1 MKFSKT
7 LIAASLAF
15 VSADSFAAAF
25 QLSEQNA
32 SGLGR
37 AYAGEASIAD
47 DASVV
52 ARNPALMTL
61 FKDKQLSVAA
71 IGVIP
76 DVSIEGE
83 STNNGIDPSAL
94 DDDSIAPSAVVPAI
108 YFTMPYNDKVSIG
121 FGAFS
126 NFGLSTEFN
135 DDYVAGQIAGET
147 EIFTVNLN
155 ASVAY
160 KVTEQFSFGIGLN
173 AIYAEA
179 KIIRKF
185 GGHTP
190 ANIQAGIDQL
200 TQAGIL
206 PEDYS
211 ISASADAVNLEG
223 DDVGYGLNIGL
234 MYQLDENSRFGFN
247 YRSETDITFD
257 GEYSNELPEFIGGR
271 KGQSELPGSVDI
283 TLPAIAEFSGSHQL
297 DEKTGLHY
305 SVLWTGW
312 SSFESLEAQ
321 VTAPTGDKFVAFE
334 KQEQFDDSFRYSVG
348 ADYQLNEDLLLRAG
362 VAFDESPVSQTHLSI
377 SIPDTDRFWF
387 SFGGNYTIDQNSNVD
402 LGVSIIRGKTQTFTE
417 ADDSGSQWGFESKG
431 HAVLLGA
438 QYNYKF

>member
-7 LIAASLAF
+7 LIAASLAL

-94 DDDSIAPSAVVPAI
+94 DDDSIAPSAVVPAV

-135 DDYVAGQIAGET
+135 DEYVAGQIAGET

-173 AIYAEA
+173 AIYADA
-179 KIIRKF
+179 TVIRKV
-185 GGHTP
+185 G
-190 ANIQAGIDQL
+190 ANASGIDF
-200 TQAGIL
+200 G
-206 PEDYS
+206 
-211 ISASADAVNLEG
+211 ADAVNLQG
-223 DDVGYGLNIGL
+223 DDTGFGLNVGL
-234 MYQLDENSRFGFN
+234 MYQLDDNSRFGFN

-257 GEYSNELPEFIGGR
+257 GDFSNDLPAAIGGTGGA
-271 KGQSELPGSVDI
+271 KLPGAVDL

-297 DEKTGLHY
+297 DDKLGLHY

-321 VTAPTGDKFVAFE
+321 VTLPTGDKFVAFE

-348 ADYQLNEDLLLRAG
+348 ADYQYNEDLLLRAG

-417 ADDSGSQWGFESKG
+417 TDDSGSQWAFESKG
-431 HAVLLGA
+431 HAVLVGA

>member
-7 LIAASLAF
+7 LIAASLAL
-15 VSADSFAAAF
+15 VSADTFAAAF
-25 QLSEQNA
+25 QLAEQNA

-71 IGVIP
+71 IAVVP

-94 DDDSIAPSAVVPAI
+94 DDDSIAPSAVVPAA
-108 YFTMPYNDKVSIG
+108 YFTMPYNDKVSVG

-147 EIFTVNLN
+147 EILTVNFN

-160 KVTEQFSFGIGLN
+160 KVTEQFSFGVGLN
-173 AIYAEA
+173 YIYADA
-179 KIIRKF
+179 TVIRKV
-185 GGHTP
+185 G
-190 ANIQAGIDQL
+190 ANASGIDF
-200 TQAGIL
+200 G
-206 PEDYS
+206 
-211 ISASADAVNLEG
+211 ADAVNLQG
-223 DDVGYGLNIGL
+223 DDTGLGLNVGL

-247 YRSETDITFD
+247 YRSETDITFEGD
-257 GEYSNELPEFIGGR
+257 FSNDLPVAAGGTGGA
-271 KGQSELPGSVDI
+271 KLPGSVEL

-297 DEKTGLHY
+297 DEKLGLHY

-334 KQEQFDDSFRYSVG
+334 KQEQFDDAFRYSIG
-348 ADYQLNEDLLLRAG
+348 ADYQYNEDLLLRAG

-387 SFGGNYTIDQNSNVD
+387 SVGGNYAIDKQSNVD
-402 LGVSIIRGKTQTFTE
+402 LGVSVVRGKTQNFTE
-417 ADDSGSQWGFESKG
+417 TDDSGSQWGFESKG
-431 HAVLLGA
+431 HAVVIGA

>member
-15 VSADSFAAAF
+15 VSADTFAAAF
-25 QLSEQNA
+25 QLAEQNA

-71 IGVIP
+71 IGVVP

-83 STNNGIDPSAL
+83 STNNGIAPSAL
-94 DDDSIAPSAVVPAI
+94 NDDSIAPSAVVPAA

-147 EIFTVNLN
+147 EIVTVNFN

-173 AIYAEA
+173 YIYADA
-179 KIIRKF
+179 TVIRKVGANASGFDF
-185 GGHTP
+185 G
-190 ANIQAGIDQL
+190 
-200 TQAGIL
+200 
-206 PEDYS
+206 
-211 ISASADAVNLEG
+211 ADAVNLQG
-223 DDVGYGLNIGL
+223 DDTGLGLNVGL

-247 YRSETDITFD
+247 YRSETDITFKGD
-257 GEYSNELPEFIGGR
+257 FSNDLPAAVGGTGGA
-271 KGQSELPGSVDI
+271 KLPGAVDL

-297 DEKTGLHY
+297 DDKLGLHY

-334 KQEQFDDSFRYSVG
+334 KQEQFDDAFRYSVG
-348 ADYQLNEDLLLRAG
+348 ADYQYNEDLSLRAG

-387 SFGGNYTIDQNSNVD
+387 SVGGNYAIDTQSNVD
-402 LGVSIIRGKTQTFTE
+402 LGVSVVRGKTQNFTE
-417 ADDSGSQWGFESKG
+417 TDDSGSQWGFESKG
-431 HAVLLGA
+431 HAVVIGA

>member
-15 VSADSFAAAF
+15 VSADTFAAAF
-25 QLSEQNA
+25 QLAEQNA

-71 IGVIP
+71 IGVVP

-83 STNNGIDPSAL
+83 STNNGITPSAL
-94 DDDSIAPSAVVPAI
+94 NDDSIAPSAVVPAA

-147 EIFTVNLN
+147 EIVTVNFN

-173 AIYAEA
+173 YIYADA
-179 KIIRKF
+179 TVIRKVGANASGFDF
-185 GGHTP
+185 G
-190 ANIQAGIDQL
+190 
-200 TQAGIL
+200 
-206 PEDYS
+206 
-211 ISASADAVNLEG
+211 ADAVNLQG
-223 DDVGYGLNIGL
+223 DDTGLGLNVGL

-247 YRSETDITFD
+247 YRSETDITFKGD
-257 GEYSNELPEFIGGR
+257 FSNDLPAAVGGTGGA
-271 KGQSELPGSVDI
+271 KLPGAVDL

-297 DEKTGLHY
+297 DDKLGLHY

-334 KQEQFDDSFRYSVG
+334 KQEQFDDAFRYSVG
-348 ADYQLNEDLLLRAG
+348 ADYQYNEDLSLRAG

-387 SFGGNYTIDQNSNVD
+387 SVGGNYAIDTQSNVD
-402 LGVSIIRGKTQTFTE
+402 LGVSVVRGKTQNFTE
-417 ADDSGSQWGFESKG
+417 TDDSGSQWGFESKG
-431 HAVLLGA
+431 HAVVIGA

>member
-76 DVSIEGE
+76 DVSLEGE
-83 STNNGIDPSAL
+83 GAPTGIDQSSL
-94 DDDSIAPSAVVPAI
+94 DDDSIAPSAVVPAA

-135 DDYVAGQIAGET
+135 DEYVAGQIAGET

-173 AIYAEA
+173 AIYADA
-179 KIIRKF
+179 TVIRKV
-185 GGHTP
+185 G
-190 ANIQAGIDQL
+190 ANASGIDF
-200 TQAGIL
+200 G
-206 PEDYS
+206 
-211 ISASADAVNLEG
+211 ADAVNLQG
-223 DDVGYGLNIGL
+223 DDTGFGLNVGL
-234 MYQLDENSRFGFN
+234 MYQLDDNSRFGFN

-257 GEYSNELPEFIGGR
+257 GDFSNDLPAAIGGTGGA
-271 KGQSELPGSVDI
+271 KLPGAVDL

-297 DEKTGLHY
+297 DDKLGLHY

-321 VTAPTGDKFVAFE
+321 VTLPTGDKFVAFE

-348 ADYQLNEDLLLRAG
+348 ADYQYNEDLLLRAG

>member
-94 DDDSIAPSAVVPAI
+94 DDDSIAPSAVVPAV

-135 DDYVAGQIAGET
+135 DEYVAGQIAGET

-173 AIYAEA
+173 AIYADA
-179 KIIRKF
+179 TVIRKV
-185 GGHTP
+185 G
-190 ANIQAGIDQL
+190 ANASGIDF
-200 TQAGIL
+200 G
-206 PEDYS
+206 
-211 ISASADAVNLEG
+211 ADAVNLQG
-223 DDVGYGLNIGL
+223 DDTGFGLNVGL
-234 MYQLDENSRFGFN
+234 MYQLDDNSRFGFN

-257 GEYSNELPEFIGGR
+257 GDFSNDLPAAIGGTGGA
-271 KGQSELPGSVDI
+271 KLPGAVDL

-297 DEKTGLHY
+297 DDKLGLHY

-321 VTAPTGDKFVAFE
+321 VTLPTGDKFVAFE

-348 ADYQLNEDLLLRAG
+348 ADYQYNEDLLLRAG

>member
-15 VSADSFAAAF
+15 VSADTFAAAF

-76 DVSIEGE
+76 DVSLEGE
-83 STNNGIDPSAL
+83 SAPTGIDESSL
-94 DDDSIAPSAVVPAI
+94 DDDSIAPSAVVPAA

-126 NFGLSTEFN
+126 NFGLSTDFE
-135 DDYVAGQIAGET
+135 DDYSAGQIAGKT

-160 KVTEQFSFGIGLN
+160 KVTEKFSYGIGLN
-173 AIYAEA
+173 AI
-179 KIIRKF
+179 F
-185 GGHTP
+185 
-190 ANIQAGIDQL
+190 
-200 TQAGIL
+200 
-206 PEDYS
+206 
-211 ISASADAVNLEG
+211 ADATIVRHAGAGLPFAASTEVVNLEG
-223 DDVGYGLNIGL
+223 DDTGYALNVGL
-234 MYQLDENSRFGFN
+234 MYQLDDNSRFGFN
-247 YRSETDITFD
+247 YRTETDITFEGDFSSDLPTNFGGTD
-257 GEYSNELPEFIGGR
+257 GVKY
-271 KGQSELPGSVDI
+271 PGTVDI

-297 DEKTGLHY
+297 DDKLGLHY

-321 VTAPTGDKFVAFE
+321 VTAPTGDKFSAFNKDE
-334 KQEQFDDSFRYSVG
+334 SFSDSMRYSIG
-348 ADYQLNEDLLLRAG
+348 SDYQYSENLLLRAG
-362 VAFDESPVSQTHLSI
+362 VAFDESPVSQDHLSI

-387 SFGGNYTIDQNSNVD
+387 SFGGNYAIDQNSNVD
-402 LGVSIIRGKTQTFTE
+402 LGVSIIRGKTQNFE
-417 ADDSGSQWGFESKG
+417 EEGFEFESKG

>member
-61 FKDKQLSVAA
+61 FKEKQLSVVA

-76 DVSIEGE
+76 DVSLEGE
-83 STNNGIDPSAL
+83 SAPAGIDESSL
-94 DDDSIAPSAVVPAI
+94 DDDSIAPSAVVPAA
-108 YFTMPYNDKVSIG
+108 YFTMPYSDKISLG

-126 NFGLSTEFN
+126 NFGLSTDFD
-135 DDYVAGQIAGET
+135 DDYSAGQIAGKT

-160 KVTEQFSFGIGLN
+160 KVTEKFSYGIGLN
-173 AIYAEA
+173 VIYAEA
-179 KIIRKF
+179 EIVRHL
-185 GGHTP
+185 GETP
-190 ANIQAGIDQL
+190 
-200 TQAGIL
+200 L
-206 PEDYS
+206 PLPAQTE
-211 ISASADAVNLEG
+211 ARNLKG
-223 DDVGYGLNIGL
+223 DDTGFGLNVGL
-234 MYQLDENSRFGFN
+234 MYQLDDNSRFGFN
-247 YRSETDITFD
+247 YRTETDITFD
-257 GEYSNELPEFIGGR
+257 GDFSSALPTNFGGTNGV
-271 KGQSELPGSVDI
+271 KYPGAVDI

-297 DEKTGLHY
+297 DDKLGLHY

-321 VTAPTGDKFVAFE
+321 VTAPTGDKFIGFSKDE
-334 KQEQFDDSFRYSVG
+334 SFSDSMRYAIGS
-348 ADYQLNEDLLLRAG
+348 DYQYSENLLLRAG
-362 VAFDESPVSQTHLSI
+362 VAYDESPVSQDHLSI

-387 SFGGNYTIDQNSNVD
+387 SFGGNYAIDQQSNVD
-402 LGVSIIRGKTQTFTE
+402 LGVSIIRGKTQNFKE
-417 ADDSGSQWGFESKG
+417 DGFEFESEG
-431 HAVLLGA
+431 NAVLIGA

>member
-76 DVSIEGE
+76 DVSLEGE
-83 STNNGIDPSAL
+83 SAPTGIDESSL
-94 DDDSIAPSAVVPAI
+94 DDDSIAPSAVVPAA
-108 YFTMPYNDKVSIG
+108 YFTMPYNDKVSLG

-126 NFGLSTEFN
+126 NFGLSTDFE
-135 DDYVAGQIAGET
+135 DDYSAGQIAGNT

-160 KVTEQFSFGIGLN
+160 KVTEKFSYGIGLN
-173 AIYAEA
+173 VVYAEA
-179 KIIRKF
+179 EIVRHL
-185 GGHTP
+185 GVTP
-190 ANIQAGIDQL
+190 
-200 TQAGIL
+200 L
-206 PEDYS
+206 PYPAETEV
-211 ISASADAVNLEG
+211 VNLEG
-223 DDVGYGLNIGL
+223 DDTGYGLNVGL

-247 YRSETDITFD
+247 YRTETDITFE
-257 GEYSNELPEFIGGR
+257 GTYSSTARGIAER
-271 KGQSELPGSVDI
+271 SGSVEI
-283 TLPAIAEFSGSHQL
+283 TLPAIAELSGSHQL
-297 DEKTGLHY
+297 DEKLGLHY

-312 SSFESLEAQ
+312 SSFDKLEADVNLPPEQ
-321 VTAPTGDKFVAFE
+321 GFE
-334 KQEQFDDSFRYSVG
+334 KTEDFSDSFRYSIG
-348 ADYQLNEDLLLRAG
+348 TDYQLNESLLLRAG
-362 VAFDESPVSQTHLSI
+362 VAFDESPVSKNHLSI

-402 LGVSIIRGKTQTFTE
+402 LGVSIIRGKTQNFTE
-417 ADDSGSQWGFESKG
+417 TDDSGSEWGFESKG
-431 HAVLLGA
+431 HAVLVGA

>member
-94 DDDSIAPSAVVPAI
+94 DDDSIAPSAVVPAV

-135 DDYVAGQIAGET
+135 DEYVAGQIAGET

-173 AIYAEA
+173 AIYADA
-179 KIIRKF
+179 TVIRKV
-185 GGHTP
+185 G
-190 ANIQAGIDQL
+190 ANASGIDF
-200 TQAGIL
+200 G
-206 PEDYS
+206 
-211 ISASADAVNLEG
+211 ADAVNLQG
-223 DDVGYGLNIGL
+223 DDTGFGLNVGL
-234 MYQLDENSRFGFN
+234 MYQLDDNSRFGFN

-257 GEYSNELPEFIGGR
+257 GDFSNDLPAAIGGTGGA
-271 KGQSELPGSVDI
+271 KLPGAVDL

-297 DEKTGLHY
+297 GDKLGLHY

-321 VTAPTGDKFVAFE
+321 VTLPTGDKFVAFE

-348 ADYQLNEDLLLRAG
+348 ADYQYNEDLLLRAG

>member
-61 FKDKQLSVAA
+61 FKEKQLSVVA

-76 DVSIEGE
+76 DVSLEGE
-83 STNNGIDPSAL
+83 SAPAGIDESSL
-94 DDDSIAPSAVVPAI
+94 DDDSIAPSAVVPAA
-108 YFTMPYNDKVSIG
+108 YFTMPYSDKISLG

-126 NFGLSTEFN
+126 NFGLSTDFD
-135 DDYVAGQIAGET
+135 DDYSAGQIAGKT

-160 KVTEQFSFGIGLN
+160 KVTEKFSYGIGLN
-173 AIYAEA
+173 VIYAEA
-179 KIIRKF
+179 EIVRHL
-185 GGHTP
+185 GETP
-190 ANIQAGIDQL
+190 
-200 TQAGIL
+200 L
-206 PEDYS
+206 PLPAQTE
-211 ISASADAVNLEG
+211 ARNLKG
-223 DDVGYGLNIGL
+223 DDTGFGLNVGL
-234 MYQLDENSRFGFN
+234 MYQIDDNSRFGFN
-247 YRSETDITFD
+247 YRTETDITFD
-257 GEYSNELPEFIGGR
+257 GDFSSALPTNFGGTNGV
-271 KGQSELPGSVDI
+271 KYPGAVDI

-297 DEKTGLHY
+297 DDKLGLHY

-321 VTAPTGDKFVAFE
+321 VTAPTGDKFIGFSKDE
-334 KQEQFDDSFRYSVG
+334 SFSDSMRYAIGS
-348 ADYQLNEDLLLRAG
+348 DYQYSENLLLRAG
-362 VAFDESPVSQTHLSI
+362 VAYDESPVSQDHLSI

-387 SFGGNYTIDQNSNVD
+387 SFGGNYAIDQQSNVD
-402 LGVSIIRGKTQTFTE
+402 LGVSIIRGKTQNFKE
-417 ADDSGSQWGFESKG
+417 DGFEFESEG
-431 HAVLLGA
+431 NAVLIGA

>member
-1 MKFSKT
+1 MKFTKT
-7 LIAASLAF
+7 LIAASLAL
-15 VSADSFAAAF
+15 VSADTFAAAF
-25 QLSEQNA
+25 QLAEQNA

-71 IGVIP
+71 IGVVP

-94 DDDSIAPSAVVPAI
+94 DDDSIAPSAVVPAA
-108 YFTMPYNDKVSIG
+108 YFSMPYNDKVSVG

-147 EIFTVNLN
+147 EILTVNFN

-160 KVTEQFSFGIGLN
+160 KVTEQFSFGVGLN
-173 AIYAEA
+173 YIYADA
-179 KIIRKF
+179 TVIRKV
-185 GGHTP
+185 G
-190 ANIQAGIDQL
+190 ANASGIDF
-200 TQAGIL
+200 G
-206 PEDYS
+206 
-211 ISASADAVNLEG
+211 ADAVNLQG
-223 DDVGYGLNIGL
+223 DDTGLGLNVGL

-247 YRSETDITFD
+247 YRSETDITFEGD
-257 GEYSNELPEFIGGR
+257 FSNDLPVAAGGT
-271 KGQSELPGSVDI
+271 GGAQLPGSVEL

-297 DEKTGLHY
+297 DEKLGVHY

-334 KQEQFDDSFRYSVG
+334 KQEQFDDAFRYSIG
-348 ADYQLNEDLLLRAG
+348 ADYQYNEDLLLRAG

-387 SFGGNYTIDQNSNVD
+387 SVGGNYAIDTQSNVD
-402 LGVSIIRGKTQTFTE
+402 LGVSVVRGKTQNFTE
-417 ADDSGSQWGFESKG
+417 TDDSGSQWGFESKG
-431 HAVLLGA
+431 HAVVIGA

>member
-94 DDDSIAPSAVVPAI
+94 DDDSIAPSAVVPAV

-135 DDYVAGQIAGET
+135 DEYVAGQIAGET

-173 AIYAEA
+173 AIYADA
-179 KIIRKF
+179 TVIRKV
-185 GGHTP
+185 G
-190 ANIQAGIDQL
+190 ANASGIDF
-200 TQAGIL
+200 G
-206 PEDYS
+206 
-211 ISASADAVNLEG
+211 ADAVNLQG
-223 DDVGYGLNIGL
+223 DDTGFGLNVGL
-234 MYQLDENSRFGFN
+234 MYQLDDNSRFGFN

-257 GEYSNELPEFIGGR
+257 GDFSNDLPAAIGGTGGA
-271 KGQSELPGSVDI
+271 KLPGAVDL

-297 DEKTGLHY
+297 DDKLGLHY

-321 VTAPTGDKFVAFE
+321 VTLPTGDKFVAFE

-348 ADYQLNEDLLLRAG
+348 TDYQLNEDLLLRAG

-387 SFGGNYTIDQNSNVD
+387 SFGGNYTIDKQSNVD

>member
-1 MKFSKT
+1 MKFTKT
-7 LIAASLAF
+7 LIAASLAL
-15 VSADSFAAAF
+15 VSADTFAAAF
-25 QLSEQNA
+25 QLAEQNA

-71 IGVIP
+71 IGVVP

-94 DDDSIAPSAVVPAI
+94 DDDSIAPSAVVPAA
-108 YFTMPYNDKVSIG
+108 YFTMPYNDKVSVG

-147 EIFTVNLN
+147 EIVTVNLN

-173 AIYAEA
+173 YIYADA
-179 KIIRKF
+179 TVIRKV
-185 GGHTP
+185 G
-190 ANIQAGIDQL
+190 ANASGIDF
-200 TQAGIL
+200 G
-206 PEDYS
+206 
-211 ISASADAVNLEG
+211 ADAVNLQG
-223 DDVGYGLNIGL
+223 DDTGLGLNVGL

-247 YRSETDITFD
+247 YRSETDITFEGD
-257 GEYSNELPEFIGGR
+257 FSNDLPVAAGGT
-271 KGQSELPGSVDI
+271 GGAQLPGSVEL

-297 DEKTGLHY
+297 DEKLGLHY

-334 KQEQFDDSFRYSVG
+334 KQEQFDDAFRYSIG
-348 ADYQLNEDLLLRAG
+348 ADYQYNEDLLLRAG
-362 VAFDESPVSQTHLSI
+362 VAFDESPVSQEHLSI

-387 SFGGNYTIDQNSNVD
+387 SVGGNYAIDTQSNVD
-402 LGVSIIRGKTQTFTE
+402 LGVSVVRGKTQNFTE
-417 ADDSGSQWGFESKG
+417 TDDSGSQWGFESKG
-431 HAVLLGA
+431 HAVVIGA